1 MFTKTAEYYD
11 ALYHFK
17 DYGEACNSLHE
28 LIQQHVPHAKSL
40 LDVACGTGKHL
51 EYLQHHYSCSGLDLN
66 PELLAVAHK
75 RCPMVPLHQGD
86 MSDFRLPSAFDVV
99 VCLFSSIGYVQTL
112 ENLRK
117 AVTCFTQHL
126 NSGGLLVIEP
136 WITPE
141 NYWVN
146 RITANFVDQ
155 PNLKIAWMYTSQLRG
170 RTSIFDINY
179 LVGTKEG
186 VNSFTESHVMGLW
199 TDSEYR
205 DIIETAGIKVQYDA
219 QGLFGRGMY
228 YGIKN

>member
-17 DYGEACNSLHE
+17 NYEEACNGLHN
-28 LIQQHVPHAKSL
+28 LIQQHTPQAKSL

-51 EYLQHHYSCSGLDLN
+51 EFLQSRYACAGLDLN

-75 RCPMVPLHQGD
+75 RCPDVPLHQGD
-86 MSDFRLPSAFDVV
+86 MTDFQLPNTFDVV

-112 ENLRK
+112 DNLRK
-117 AVTCFTQHL
+117 AVTCFTRHL
-126 NSGGLLVIEP
+126 NPGGLLVIEP

-141 NYWVN
+141 KYWVD

-170 RTSIFDINY
+170 LTSVFDINY
-179 LVGTKEG
+179 LVGTAAG
-186 VNSFTESHVMGLW
+186 VSSFAESHVMGLW
-199 TDSEYR
+199 TDAEYR
-205 DIIETAGIKVQYDA
+205 DAIESAGVVVRYDA
-219 QGLFGRGMY
+219 NGLFGRGMY
-228 YGIKN
+228 YGTKA

>member
-17 DYGEACNSLHE
+17 DYKEACSALYD
-28 LIQQHVPHAKSL
+28 LIQRHAPQAKSL

-51 EYLQHHYSCSGLDLN
+51 EYLQHQYACAGLDLN

-75 RCPMVPLHQGD
+75 RCPNVALHQGD
-86 MSDFRLPSAFDVV
+86 MTDFRLPHTFDVV
-99 VCLFSSIGYVQTL
+99 VCLFSSIGYVQTV

-117 AVTCFTQHL
+117 TVACFAQHL
-126 NSGGLLVIEP
+126 NPGGLLVIEP

-141 NYWVN
+141 RYWVD
-146 RITANFVDQ
+146 RITANFIDQ

-170 RTSIFDINY
+170 LTSVFDINY
-179 LVGTKEG
+179 LVGTSEG
-186 VNSFTESHVMGLW
+186 VESFTESHVMGLW
-199 TDSEYR
+199 TDAEYR
-205 DIIETAGIKVQYDA
+205 EAIEAVGVAVHYND

-228 YGIKN
+228 YGIKH